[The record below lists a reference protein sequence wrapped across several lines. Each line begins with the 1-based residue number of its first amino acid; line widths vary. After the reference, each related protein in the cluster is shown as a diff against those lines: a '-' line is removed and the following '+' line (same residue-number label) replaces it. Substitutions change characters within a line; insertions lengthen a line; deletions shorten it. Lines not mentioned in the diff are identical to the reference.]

1 MVIVV
6 VCLVIALIFLFTF
19 IKQLFNACCL
29 FFEKEKII
37 SNTEPKHQK
46 KLFQVVK
53 QKRVLHRKKLKNNLC
68 SVKIFAKFLNE
79 KAYIQVPIARKILIS
94 KIYERVVSNVIQ
106 FNANVDFGKLSNA
119 GFNSCVFLLKKP
131 KEQRKFSN
139 LLFALNVLK
148 QKVCFLP
155 IFVSETES
163 EKVEG
168 YKNIFLQDFNLKLFE
183 DVCKINLNYD
193 PLFNKKLELPF
204 EDFSCEKE
212 IQVKRIA
219 SENNLIS
226 YCFNSK
232 INTSVFVFIKLD
244 SFLFN
249 LKKENNSFEITYFN
263 NKKIRYFSNNKI
275 LEINSINYNFIPYL
289 CVKIKLNKNLDCL
302 LLCDKEPIFY
312 KNLLLEEKMF
322 FENFFNIKI
331 YTKDQKFNNFFNF
344 ILKNQVKKELYEK
357 NYFKKSNFIFNKRF
371 ISNFLRED
379 YADIA
384 KIKTGTLLYNHIVEN
399 SLGIEIKNGFL
410 KVKKKCEFDF
420 KLIIYV
426 DGEYKS
432 IFVQN
437 EGEKQVKIG
446 ETVFLSCN
454 QINLNLLSKPATL
467 CV

>member
-6 VCLVIALIFLFTF
+6 VCLVIALIFLLTF
-19 IKQLFNACCL
+19 IKQLFNASCL
-29 FFEKEKII
+29 FCEKEKII

-53 QKRVLHRKKLKNNLC
+53 QKRILQRKKLKNNFC

-79 KAYIQVPIARKILIS
+79 KTYNQVPIGRKILIN

-148 QKVCFLP
+148 QKVYFLP
-155 IFVSETES
+155 IFVSETEN

-183 DVCKINLNYD
+183 EVCKINFNYD

-204 EDFSCEKE
+204 EDFSCKMG
-212 IQVKRIA
+212 IHIKRILNK
-219 SENNLIS
+219 NNLIS

-232 INTSVFVFIKLD
+232 INTSVHVFIKLD

-263 NKKIRYFSNNKI
+263 NEKIKYFSNNKI
-275 LEINSINYNFIPYL
+275 LKINSINYNNIPYI
-289 CVKIKLNKNLDCL
+289 CIKIKLNKNSDCL

-322 FENFFNIKI
+322 FEKSFNIKI
-331 YTKDQKFNNFFNF
+331 YTKNQKFNNFFNF

-357 NYFKKSNFIFNKRF
+357 NYFKKGNFIFNKRF
-371 ISNFLRED
+371 ISNFLREN

-420 KLIIYV
+420 KLIVYV

-432 IFVQN
+432 IFVRN

-454 QINLNLLSKPATL
+454 QINLKLLSKPATL

>member
-53 QKRVLHRKKLKNNLC
+53 QKRVLHRRKLKNNLC

-79 KAYIQVPIARKILIS
+79 KAYIHVPIERKILIS
-94 KIYERVVSNVIQ
+94 RIYEKLASNVIQ

-168 YKNIFLQDFNLKLFE
+168 YKNIFLQDFNLKLYE
-183 DVCKINLNYD
+183 EVCKINLNYD
-193 PLFNKKLELPF
+193 PLFNKKLEFPF
-204 EDFSCEKE
+204 EDFSCKMG
-212 IQVKRIA
+212 IHIKRILNK
-219 SENNLIS
+219 NNLIS

-232 INTSVFVFIKLD
+232 INTSVYVFIKLD

-275 LEINSINYNFIPYL
+275 LKINSINYNFIPYL
-289 CVKIKLNKNLDCL
+289 CVKIKVNKNANCL

-331 YTKDQKFNNFFNF
+331 YTKDQKVNNFFNF

-357 NYFKKSNFIFNKRF
+357 NYFKKSNFIFNKGF
-371 ISNFLRED
+371 ISNFLREN

-399 SLGIEIKNGFL
+399 SFGIEIKNGFL

-420 KLIIYV
+420 KLIVYV

-454 QINLNLLSKPATL
+454 QINVNLLSKPATL

>member
-1 MVIVV
+1 MVIV

-79 KAYIQVPIARKILIS
+79 KAYIQVSIERKILIS
-94 KIYERVVSNVIQ
+94 KIYEKLASNVIQ
-106 FNANVDFGKLSNA
+106 FNANVNFGKLSNA

-131 KEQRKFSN
+131 KEQRKLSN
-139 LLFALNVLK
+139 LLFALDALK

-204 EDFSCEKE
+204 EDFSCKKE
-212 IQVKRIA
+212 IQVKRIINK
-219 SENNLIS
+219 NNLIS

-232 INTSVFVFIKLD
+232 FNTSVCVFIKLD

-263 NKKIRYFSNNKI
+263 NKKIRYFSNNNI
-275 LEINSINYNFIPYL
+275 LKINSINYNNIPYI
-289 CVKIKLNKNLDCL
+289 CVKIKVNKNANCL
-302 LLCDKEPIFY
+302 LLCNKEAVLY
-312 KNLLLEEKMF
+312 KNLLIEEKMF
-322 FENFFNIKI
+322 FEKYFNIKI
-331 YTKDQKFNNFFNF
+331 YTKNEKFNNFFNLT
-344 ILKNQVKKELYEK
+344 LKNQVKKEIYEK
-357 NYFKKSNFIFNKRF
+357 NYLIKNNFIFNKRF
-371 ISNFLRED
+371 ISNFLREN

-399 SLGIEIKNGFL
+399 SFGIEIKNGFL

-420 KLIIYV
+420 KLIVYV

-446 ETVFLSCN
+446 ETVFLNCN

>member
-29 FFEKEKII
+29 FCEKEKII

-79 KAYIQVPIARKILIS
+79 KSYIQVPIGRKILIS

-155 IFVSETES
+155 IFVSEIES

-232 INTSVFVFIKLD
+232 INTSVCVFIKLD

-289 CVKIKLNKNLDCL
+289 CVKIKLNKNSDCL
-302 LLCDKEPIFY
+302 LLCDK
-312 KNLLLEEKMF
+312 
-322 FENFFNIKI
+322 
-331 YTKDQKFNNFFNF
+331 
-344 ILKNQVKKELYEK
+344 
-357 NYFKKSNFIFNKRF
+357 
-371 ISNFLRED
+371 
-379 YADIA
+379 
-384 KIKTGTLLYNHIVEN
+384 
-399 SLGIEIKNGFL
+399 
-410 KVKKKCEFDF
+410 
-420 KLIIYV
+420 
-426 DGEYKS
+426 
-432 IFVQN
+432 
-437 EGEKQVKIG
+437 
-446 ETVFLSCN
+446 
-454 QINLNLLSKPATL
+454 
-467 CV
+467 

>member
-79 KAYIQVPIARKILIS
+79 KAYIQVPIGRKILIS

-131 KEQRKFSN
+131 KKQRKFSN
-139 LLFALNVLK
+139 LLFALNVMK
-148 QKVCFLP
+148 QKVYFLP
-155 IFVSETES
+155 IFVSETEN

-183 DVCKINLNYD
+183 EVCKINLNYD

-232 INTSVFVFIKLD
+232 FNTSVCVFIKLD
-244 SFLFN
+244 SFLF
-249 LKKENNSFEITYFN
+249 I
-263 NKKIRYFSNNKI
+263 
-275 LEINSINYNFIPYL
+275 
-289 CVKIKLNKNLDCL
+289 DC
-302 LLCDKEPIFY
+302 
-312 KNLLLEEKMF
+312 
-322 FENFFNIKI
+322 
-331 YTKDQKFNNFFNF
+331 
-344 ILKNQVKKELYEK
+344 
-357 NYFKKSNFIFNKRF
+357 
-371 ISNFLRED
+371 
-379 YADIA
+379 
-384 KIKTGTLLYNHIVEN
+384 
-399 SLGIEIKNGFL
+399 
-410 KVKKKCEFDF
+410 
-420 KLIIYV
+420 
-426 DGEYKS
+426 
-432 IFVQN
+432 
-437 EGEKQVKIG
+437 
-446 ETVFLSCN
+446 
-454 QINLNLLSKPATL
+454 
-467 CV
+467 

>member
-53 QKRVLHRKKLKNNLC
+53 QKRILHRKKLKNNLC

-79 KAYIQVPIARKILIS
+79 KAYIQVPIGRKILIS

-204 EDFSCEKE
+204 KDFACEKE

-232 INTSVFVFIKLD
+232 FNTSVCVFIKLD

-263 NKKIRYFSNNKI
+263 NEKIKYFSNNKI
-275 LEINSINYNFIPYL
+275 LEINSINYNFVPYL
-289 CVKIKLNKNLDCL
+289 CVKIKVNKNANCL

-322 FENFFNIKI
+322 FENLFNIKI
-331 YTKDQKFNNFFNF
+331 YTKNQKFNNFFNF

-357 NYFKKSNFIFNKRF
+357 NYLIKNNFIFNKRF
-371 ISNFLRED
+371 ISKFLGES
-379 YADIA
+379 YVEIA
-384 KIKTGTLLYNHIVEN
+384 KINTGISLYEHVTKK
-399 SLGIEIKNGFL
+399 SLGIEIKDGFL

-420 KLIIYV
+420 KLVVYV

-437 EGEKQVKIG
+437 KGEKQVKIG

>member
-29 FFEKEKII
+29 FFKKEKII

-79 KAYIQVPIARKILIS
+79 KAYIQVPIGRKILAS

-155 IFVSETES
+155 IFVSETEN

-204 EDFSCEKE
+204 KDFSCKKE
-212 IQVKRIA
+212 IQVKRIV

-232 INTSVFVFIKLD
+232 INKSVCVFIKLD

-249 LKKENNSFEITYFN
+249 LKKEKNSFEITYFN

-275 LEINSINYNFIPYL
+275 LKINSINYNFIPYL

-302 LLCDKEPIFY
+302 LLCNKEAVLY
-312 KNLLLEEKMF
+312 KNLLIEEKMF
-322 FENFFNIKI
+322 FEKYFNIKI
-331 YTKDQKFNNFFNF
+331 YTKNEKFNNFFNLT
-344 ILKNQVKKELYEK
+344 LKNQVKKEIYEK
-357 NYFKKSNFIFNKRF
+357 NYLIKNNFIFNKRF
-371 ISNFLRED
+371 ISKFLGES
-379 YADIA
+379 YVEIA
-384 KIKTGTLLYNHIVEN
+384 KINTGISLYEHVTKK

-420 KLIIYV
+420 KLIVYV

-446 ETVFLSCN
+446 ETAFLNCN